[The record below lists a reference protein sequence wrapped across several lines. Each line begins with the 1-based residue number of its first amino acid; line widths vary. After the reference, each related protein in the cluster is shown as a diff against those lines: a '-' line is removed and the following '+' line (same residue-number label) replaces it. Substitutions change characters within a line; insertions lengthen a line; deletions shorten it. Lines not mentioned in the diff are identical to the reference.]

1 MGKHFAYIAVAT
13 AVLALILSAIRPP
26 RSAPSTA
33 GLRTHANYGELP
45 LTFEPH
51 QGQADPCVKFISRI
65 NGGTIFLSS
74 NEAVVALSRM
84 SFQVAKN
91 PLQGGGAQRRLPLDG
106 DGFVCFKHYER
117 TL

>member
-13 AVLALILSAIRPP
+13 AVLALILSAICPP

-33 GLRTHANYGELP
+33 GLRKHAQHGSCRSP
-45 LTFEPH
+45 SSPIRVKT
-51 QGQADPCVKFISRI
+51 DPCVKFISRS
-65 NGGTIFLSS
+65 NGGTIFLTP
-74 NEAVVALSRM
+74 NEAVFALSRM
-84 SFQVAKN
+84 SFPVAKN
-91 PLQGGGAQRRLPLDG
+91 PFQGGGAQRRLLLNG